1 MNKQKDFIFFSK
13 LMNAADMGW
22 WKADLTTLN
31 YECSEYISELL
42 GLDDSGIIS
51 FEDFNK
57 RILKEEQ
64 RPTTVHSFSEQQ
76 MSEVVYLL
84 DTVKGA
90 VWVRSKVCFQETD
103 KEGHTNVYGIAE
115 LQEASN
121 MTSAYQALQHSERIL
136 HNIYKHLPVG
146 IELYNEDGILIDL
159 NDKEQEMF
167 HLEKKEDLLGL
178 DIFKNPM
185 FPEEMKER
193 LRRNE
198 DADFTFRYD
207 FSKIGSYYK
216 NSKREGTIDL
226 VTKVTTL
233 YDDEGNPINYLLI
246 NADKTETT
254 IAYNKIQEFEEF
266 FELVGDYA
274 KVGYAHLNL
283 LTGEGYAQKSWYRNI
298 GEADGTPLSDIIGI
312 YRHLHPD
319 DRNCMVQF
327 FEDVRNGL
335 TAKLSKEVRVLRSN
349 GEYTWTHVN
358 LLVRKY
364 IPQDKI
370 IELISINY
378 DITELKKTEEML
390 VKARDKAEASD
401 RLKSAFLANMSH
413 EIRTPLNAIV
423 GFSALLAATEDMAEK
438 ELYNSLISHNN
449 ELLLELINDVLDL
462 SKLESGYLEL
472 HPSWFNLAEL
482 LDESV
487 AEYTRQLA
495 AGVELRTHYLDQ
507 GFLVEL
513 DRLRIKQILNN
524 FLSNALKNTTSG
536 YVEVFYEIDSSYV
549 RIGVRDTGRGIPQ
562 NMLEKIFERFE
573 KVDSFTQ
580 GAGLGLPICKSIVDK
595 MNGRIWADS
604 QLGIG
609 TTFMVELP
617 CSVTPIDA

>member
-1 MNKQKDFIFFSK
+1 
-13 LMNAADMGW
+13 MNAADMGW

-31 YECSEYISELL
+31 YECSEYISKLL